1 MNLWKRIKKLLF
13 GSYKVALEDG
23 LIADEG
29 VSVMGGGN
37 FGSEPYLIHL
47 RRNCRISMRVTFIN
61 HDGGTWAFRND
72 NEKYAHVIKF
82 GKIEVGE
89 YSFVGANSTIMPG
102 VVIGDHCVIGAG
114 SLVTKNIPSGTVY
127 AGVPARFIC
136 TTEQYAEKC
145 LKNMPEDYDEAAFRA
160 NKKEYLINHIMNKED
175 ENG

>member
-1 MNLWKRIKKLLF
+1 MSLLRKFKKLFF
-13 GSYKVALEDG
+13 GSYKIALKEG

-47 RRNCRISMRVTFIN
+47 HKNCRISMNVTFIN

-72 NEKYAHVIKF
+72 NEEYSHIVKF

-102 VVIGDHCVIGAG
+102 VVIGDHCVIGAC
-114 SLVTKNIPSGTVY
+114 SLVTKDVPSGSVY
-127 AGVPARFIC
+127 AGVPAKFIC

-145 LKNMPEDYDEAAFRA
+145 LKKMPHDFDEIKFKT
-160 NKKEYLINHIMNKED
+160 NKKEYLIDYFMNQGTKK
-175 ENG
+175 